1 MTDNVTLSDIAAWLP
16 CGAKYMD
23 GAAKYIDS
31 AGASRVV
38 IT

>member
-1 MTDNVTLSDIAAWLP
+1 MTDNVASSDSAAWLP

-23 GAAKYIDS
+23 GAAKYMDG